1 MIVSQRS
8 IFDSSVNR
16 TSGIASFVRICT
28 KGGIPQLS
36 SSTINNQPPT
46 ASNCTRPVMKKD
58 EEAKIDAL
66 LTVLWERNLPT
77 LRERLD
83 TLDRAAA
90 AAASG
95 HLTEAS
101 RAEALGIAHK
111 LSGSLG
117 MFGYHRGTEIARQI
131 EALLAPP
138 APNTPSPD
146 TLAPDAP
153 ARLGALVTELHDTL
167 FPSR

>member
-1 MIVSQRS
+1 
-8 IFDSSVNR
+8 
-16 TSGIASFVRICT
+16 
-28 KGGIPQLS
+28 
-36 SSTINNQPPT
+36 
-46 ASNCTRPVMKKD
+46 MKKD
-58 EEAKIDAL
+58 EEAKIEIL
-66 LTVLWERNLPT
+66 LATLWERNLPT

-83 TLDRAAA
+83 ILDRAAA

-131 EALLAPP
+131 EAILAPLASTPDSP
-138 APNTPSPD
+138 APAASTPD
-146 TLAPDAP
+146 TLTH
-153 ARLGALVTELHDTL
+153 LSILVIELHDTL